1 MEKRSPKVK
10 EASVS
15 QDNPDRAERLAKA
28 LRDNLKRRK
37 QQARARSQQ
46 HRPNTDSPHDSA
58 GFVPDKPRG

>member
-37 QQARARSQQ
+37 AQSREA
-46 HRPNTDSPHDSA
+46 DSA
-58 GFVPDKPRG
+58 DSAVSGAGDRSPAPK